1 MKNALIVSGA
11 LAVLTLAVALY
22 FLFNGQTP
30 NDQRLEDGTATS
42 TALDAPKDENIKG
55 TGSLESLLSGG
66 RPLECNISYQS
77 SVTAAPTEGTY
88 FTAGGRLRGDFVVPE
103 MASGSVSSLI
113 VRDNTLYTWSV
124 IEGETYGMKID
135 MAALAEAEQSETAPD
150 TREPVPLDA
159 PVNYD
164 CKSWAAVDNS
174 IFETPTDVLFTDYAD
189 IMNMGMEFSTIYEE
203 APTTDMSTQ
212 CGLCQKV
219 KGEAKTA
226 CLAQFK
232 CE

>member
-1 MKNALIVSGA
+1 MKNALIVSGI
-11 LAVLTLAVALY
+11 LAVMTLAVALY

-30 NDQRLEDGTATS
+30 SDQAAGDTAATS
-42 TALDAPKDENIKG
+42 TVVAEPEVLSIKG

-66 RPLECNISYQS
+66 QSLECNISYQS

-113 VRDNTLYTWSV
+113 MRDNTLYTWSV

-135 MAALAEAEQSETAPD
+135 MAALAEAEQSDTAPD
-150 TREPVPLDA
+150 TNEPVPLDA

-164 CKSWAAVDNS
+164 CKTWTTIDKS
-174 IFETPTDVLFTDYAD
+174 IFEIPTDVLFTNYSD

-203 APTTDMSTQ
+203 APTGDTATQ
-212 CGLCQKV
+212 CELCQKV
-219 KGEAKTA
+219 KGEAKKA